1 MLAYLHIPFCDSKC
15 HYCAFNS
22 YENKGTLK
30 QNYMQQITKQ
40 LQYELAKFNPDK
52 RSIRSLFIGGGTP
65 STISSSLYAPF
76 FEIIQP
82 YLKDN
87 AEITSEANPQ
97 SATKEWIEG
106 MKDLG
111 VNRLSFGVQ
120 SFNAQKLAFLGRNH
134 TPKQALDAIALA
146 AKLGIENISL
156 DLIYGTALDTLSL
169 LQEDLNI
176 ATSLPINHL
185 SAYALT
191 LEEDTPF
198 YTRKD
203 VANGSE
209 ELAKT
214 FVNAIIEAGYP
225 PYEIS
230 NFGTYQSVHNK
241 GYWEHQDYLG
251 IGAGAVGFLKN
262 RRFYPS
268 KEIEAY
274 VQNPLFQEIEKL
286 SSDDLH
292 VEKIFLGLRSVI
304 GIAIAC
310 FSPKEMMQVNILLEE
325 NKLTCKDHRVFN
337 TDYFLSDEIALFIT
351 Q

>member
-1 MLAYLHIPFCDSKC
+1 VLAYLHIPFCDSKC